1 MHRRDALRAMVGGG
15 LALSGWAVAQ
25 AQQPNAVPRPSAGF
39 ETAPIKLSELAPGVQ
54 LLAGPGGNIAVLSG
68 PDDVALIDSGIPARI
83 ASIREAVASISP
95 KPVRT
100 LLNTHWH
107 FDHTGGNES
116 LGRSGTVIIAHEN
129 VRKRMA
135 TEQTVAF
142 MNMKFPPSPA
152 SALPAVTFPA
162 TATLYLAG
170 QTIDAFRVQSAHTDG
185 DTVFVLKEADVV
197 HAGDLFFNGIYPF
210 IDASTGGN
218 LDGMIAAADRMLA
231 VVGPRTKVIPGHGPL
246 ATSGD
251 LRLYRAMLAG
261 VREQVAPLIASGK
274 TVDEAV
280 AAKPT
285 RSFDEKWG
293 KGFLTGDVFVRV
305 IYSAV
310 AAKK

>member
-1 MHRRDALRAMVGGG
+1 MHRRDALRAIVGGG
-15 LALSGWAVAQ
+15 LALTGWAVAR
-25 AQQPNAVPRPSAGF
+25 AQQPKEAPRPGAGF
-39 ETAPIKLSELAPGVQ
+39 ESAPIKLSELAPGVQ
-54 LLAGPGGNIAVLSG
+54 MLAGPGGNIAVLSG
-68 PDDVALIDSGIPARI
+68 PDGVALIDSGIPARI
-83 ASIREAVASISP
+83 AAIREAVATISP

-170 QTIDAFRVQSAHTDG
+170 QTIEAFRVPPAHTDG

-197 HAGDLFFNGIYPF
+197 HAGDLFFNGNYPF
-210 IDASTGGN
+210 IDASSGGN
-218 LDGMIAAADRMLA
+218 LDGMIAAADRLLA

-251 LRLYRAMLAG
+251 LKVYRVMLAG

-293 KGFLTGDVFVRV
+293 KGFLTGDLFVRV